1 MNFITGLSVDGLGS
15 LQLKSFLEE
24 LQNYVGILL
33 GKMPATSD
41 LSS

>member
-24 LQNYVGILL
+24 L
-33 GKMPATSD
+33 
-41 LSS
+41 